1 VKKEDL
7 EVGKYYI
14 CEFTEDGSYY
24 KSVIQLKR
32 IYKNTSDI
40 EVHTIFEIKNELS
53 YVLDGNFM
61 ADYKELKRE
70 VKKDENP
77 EYFV

>member
-1 VKKEDL
+1 MKKEDL
-7 EVGKYYI
+7 EIGKYYM
-14 CEFTEDGSYY
+14 CEFTEEGAYY
-24 KSVIQLKR
+24 KSVIQVKL
-32 IYKNTSDI
+32 IFKNSSDI
-40 EVHTIFEIKNELS
+40 EVDTIFEFKNELS
-53 YVLDGNFM
+53 YALDGNFI